1 MRVRYHGELFTSSWL
16 PCSNRKKSEK
26 QRESKVSQGGAVRGG
41 RGGGVRGG
49 RGGGQQ
55 MDAEALRRMEAEEL
69 SKMQYGNMAT
79 QVILWSC
86 DCHVICYSPRPQVE
100 MGGEEMYMEVPPTV
114 HHPHTFTPPHP
125 HYEVEPPSHYYPPR
139 PRNPRDDR
147 LVMNKHGS
155 ICPLDS
161 EVGSAPLPCP
171 PATPTSLSDEGS

>member
-26 QRESKVSQGGAVRGG
+26 QRESKVSQGGGGAVRGG

-86 DCHVICYSPRPQVE
+86 DCHVIDPAPRWRWAGKRCTWRSLPLFTI
-100 MGGEEMYMEVPPTV
+100 PTPS
-114 HHPHTFTPPHP
+114 HPHILTMRWNLPLTTTLPGLAIP
-125 HYEVEPPSHYYPPR
+125 
-139 PRNPRDDR
+139 
-147 LVMNKHGS
+147 VMTD
-155 ICPLDS
+155 L
-161 EVGSAPLPCP
+161 
-171 PATPTSLSDEGS
+171 